1 MKYIWKLVE
10 GIDNVHRQKAAFL
23 AISACVWGIL
33 AFAVSVPVGLLV
45 SDPDGTL
52 ILSLC
57 AAGYGSILVG
67 IYGGI
72 FYLYRNE

>member
-10 GIDNVHRQKAAFL
+10 HIEEEHRQKTVFL
-23 AISACVWGIL
+23 VISACIWGLL
-33 AFAVSVPVGLLV
+33 AFAVSIPIGLFAEV
-45 SDPDGTL
+45 SDAV
-52 ILSLC
+52 IFSLC

>member
-10 GIDNVHRQKAAFL
+10 GVENENRQKNIFL
-23 AISACVWGIL
+23 AVNAIVWGL
-33 AFAVSVPVGLLV
+33 LFFAVSIPVVMLTG
-45 SDPDGTL
+45 GAEQTL
-52 ILSLC
+52 IFALC

-72 FYLYRNE
+72 FYLYRNI